1 MSILLNSNNV
11 WIPNLD
17 YFLESKTSDVN
28 LNEGKYL
35 NMTENSFTNKFM
47 KICKCISKYVIL
59 IHSLISSQ
67 VN

>member
-17 YFLESKTSDVN
+17 YFLESKTSDIN

-35 NMTENSFTNKFM
+35 ILTNWQYVNANVCKILDFYSF
-47 KICKCISKYVIL
+47 
-59 IHSLISSQ
+59 IHI
-67 VN
+67 N